1 MKLQND
7 ITSWLSRVWVIAG
20 LGLLGLLDATYLTVE
35 HYTGSQGCTIGGCGV
50 VTTSSYATIGSIPV
64 SLLGVLYYAIIL
76 GLSLAVVA
84 TNRRDLFRKLAIL
97 TIAGLI
103 ASMYF
108 VSLQVFAIHAYCMF
122 CLFSALTSTLLFIW
136 GMIQVKQIKAQ

>member
-1 MKLQND
+1 MKLEND
-7 ITSWLSRVWVIAG
+7 ITSWLWRVWVFAG

-35 HYTGSQGCTIGGCGV
+35 HYTGTQGCTIGGCDV

-64 SLLGVLYYAIIL
+64 SLLGVLYYAAIL
-76 GLSLAVVA
+76 GLALAVIA
-84 TNRRDLFRKLAIL
+84 TRRRNLLRRLALL
-97 TIAGLI
+97 TIVGLI
-103 ASMYF
+103 ASAYF

-122 CLFSALTSTLLFIW
+122 CLFSALTSTLLCIW